1 VGTASSR
8 RLTGTGPRPL
18 EREAGRAVIAQ
29 VDMDVIE
36 LSRFQFGTTSIFHFF
51 FVSLTVGLAFLIAV
65 METFA
70 YAHRKRGDAD
80 TFDRMTNF
88 FGHLFLINFA
98 VGVVTGIVQEF
109 QFGMNWSVFSR
120 FVGNIFG
127 VPLALEVLMAFFLES
142 TFIGLWWFGKDRLRP
157 WMRLGA
163 IWLVAIGTQISA
175 FWIVLA
181 NAWMH
186 HPVGYEI
193 VDGQAVL
200 TSFSEVV
207 FNYKAWLYFAHVQG
221 SAWTVAAFFVLAIS
235 AFHLLRRRD
244 VEVFSPAL
252 RIALVFA
259 VIGTVFS
266 ATSGH
271 REAQVAR
278 EDQPMKFAAME
289 AQWETSGSPAPWSLI
304 ADVNEEERRND
315 FTVKIPYVGSI
326 LAYNSLEG
334 RYEGLIPLNEQY
346 QERYGPGDYIPPVAW
361 VYWSFRIMVAI
372 GSLLLLA
379 AFTGAFLWWRKRGA
393 LDETRW
399 YLRALVYL
407 VPLPWVA
414 NFTGWMTTEMG
425 RQPFMVYGLLTVD
438 EGVSGNTVGEVLA
451 GLIGLWVVYLALIGL
466 DIYLLTTTA
475 RAGVHRRPAAQMQAA
490 PAPDYS
496 GPQHYGREE

>member
-1 VGTASSR
+1 MTA
-8 RLTGTGPRPL
+8 T
-18 EREAGRAVIAQ
+18 V
-29 VDMDVIE
+29 VD
-36 LSRFQFGTTSIFHFF
+36 LSRFQFATTSIFHFF

-70 YAHRKRGDAD
+70 YLHRKRGRAD
-80 TFDRMTNF
+80 TYDRMTNF

-109 QFGMNWSVFSR
+109 QFGMNWSDFSY

-142 TFIGLWWFGKDRLRP
+142 TFIGLWWFGKDRLKP
-157 WMRLGA
+157 WMRLGS
-163 IWLVAIGTQISA
+163 IWLVAIGTQVSA

-186 HPVGYEI
+186 HPVGYE
-193 VDGQAVL
+193 VVGGQAVL

-259 VIGTVFS
+259 AIGTVFS
-266 ATSGH
+266 AASGH
-271 REAQVAR
+271 SAAQYAR
-278 EDQPMKFAAME
+278 DDQPMKFAAME
-289 AQWETSGSPAPWSLI
+289 AQWEDAPAPAPWSLV
-304 ADVNEEERRND
+304 ADINEAERRND
-315 FTVKIPYVGSI
+315 VSVEVPYVGSI
-326 LAYNSLEG
+326 LAENNLDAG
-334 RYEGLIPLNEQY
+334 YEGMIGLNERY
-346 QERYGPGDYIPPVAW
+346 KEMYGPGEYIPPVTW
-361 VYWSFRIMVAI
+361 VYWSFRIMVGI

-379 AFTGAFLWWRKRGA
+379 AFTGLFLWWRGR
-393 LDETRW
+393 LDSRW
-399 YLRALVYL
+399 YLRSLVYL
-407 VPLPWVA
+407 VPLPWIA
-414 NFTGWMTTEMG
+414 NFTGWITTEMG

-438 EGVSGNTVGEVLA
+438 EGVSANTTGEVLA
-451 GLIGLWVVYLALIGL
+451 GLVGLWVVYLALIGL
-466 DIYLLTTTA
+466 DIFLLTTTA
-475 RAGVHRRPAAQMQAA
+475 RAGVHRRPAAEMASA
-490 PAPDYS
+490 PAPDWTS
-496 GPQHYGREE
+496 PQHYGKEDR

>member
-1 VGTASSR
+1 
-8 RLTGTGPRPL
+8 
-18 EREAGRAVIAQ
+18 
-29 VDMDVIE
+29 
-36 LSRFQFGTTSIFHFF
+36 TSIFHFF

-70 YAHRKRGDAD
+70 YLHRKRGRAD
-80 TFDRMTNF
+80 TYDRMTNF

-109 QFGMNWSVFSR
+109 QFGMNWSDFSY

-142 TFIGLWWFGKDRLRP
+142 TFIGLWWFGKDRLKP
-157 WMRLGA
+157 WMRLGS
-163 IWLVAIGTQISA
+163 IWLVAIGTQVSA

-186 HPVGYEI
+186 HPVGYE
-193 VDGQAVL
+193 VVGGQAVL

-259 VIGTVFS
+259 AIGTVFS
-266 ATSGH
+266 AASGH
-271 REAQVAR
+271 SAAQYAR
-278 EDQPMKFAAME
+278 DDQPMKFAAME
-289 AQWETSGSPAPWSLI
+289 AQWEDAPAPAPWSLV
-304 ADVNEEERRND
+304 ADINEAERRND
-315 FTVKIPYVGSI
+315 VSVEVPYVGSI
-326 LAYNSLEG
+326 LAENNLDAG
-334 RYEGLIPLNEQY
+334 YEGMIGLNERY
-346 QERYGPGDYIPPVAW
+346 KEMYGPGEYIPPVTW
-361 VYWSFRIMVAI
+361 VYWSFRIMVGI

-379 AFTGAFLWWRKRGA
+379 AFTGLFLWWRGR
-393 LDETRW
+393 LDSRW
-399 YLRALVYL
+399 YLRSLVYL
-407 VPLPWVA
+407 VPLPWIA
-414 NFTGWMTTEMG
+414 NFTGWITTEMG

-438 EGVSGNTVGEVLA
+438 EGVSANTTGEVLA
-451 GLIGLWVVYLALIGL
+451 GLVGLWVVYLALIGL
-466 DIYLLTTTA
+466 DIFLLTTTA
-475 RAGVHRRPAAQMQAA
+475 RAGVHRRPAAEMASA
-490 PAPDYS
+490 PAPDWTS
-496 GPQHYGREE
+496 PQHYGKEDR

>member
-1 VGTASSR
+1 MAPGLDV
-8 RLTGTGPRPL
+8 
-18 EREAGRAVIAQ
+18 
-29 VDMDVIE
+29 VD
-36 LSRFQFGTTSIFHFF
+36 LSRFQFATTSIFHFF

-70 YAHRKRGDAD
+70 YAQRKRGGHGHY
-80 TFDRMTNF
+80 DRMTNF

-109 QFGMNWSVFSR
+109 QFGMNWSEYSR

-186 HPVGYEI
+186 KPVGYEI

-200 TSFSEVV
+200 TDFGAVV
-207 FNYKAWLYFAHVQG
+207 FNSKAWLYFAHVQG
-221 SAWTVAAFFVLAIS
+221 SAWTVAGFFVLGICAY
-235 AFHLLRRRD
+235 HLLRRND
-244 VEVFSPAL
+244 VEVFAPAL

-259 VIGTVFS
+259 AIGTVFS

-271 REAQVAR
+271 AEGQAAR
-278 EDQPMKFAAME
+278 VDQPMKFAAME
-289 AQWETSGSPAPWSLI
+289 AQWETSESPAPWSLI
-304 ADVNEEERRND
+304 ADINEAQRRND
-315 FTVKIPYVGSI
+315 AGIEIPYVGSL

-334 RYEGLIPLNEQY
+334 RYEGLNPINERY
-346 QERYGPGDYIPPVAW
+346 QQLYGPGEYIPPVTW
-361 VYWSFRIMVAI
+361 VYWSFRTMVAI

-379 AFTGAFLWWRKRGA
+379 AFVGLFLWWRRREK
-393 LDETRW
+393 LIETRW
-399 YLRALVYL
+399 YLRSLVYL
-407 VPLPWVA
+407 VPLPWIA

-425 RQPFMVYGLLTVD
+425 RQPFMVQGLLTVG
-438 EGVSGNTVGEVLA
+438 EGVSANTFGEVLG
-451 GLIGLWVVYLALIGL
+451 GLVGLWVVYLALIGL
-466 DIYLLTTTA
+466 DVYLLSTTA
-475 RAGVHRRPAAQMQAA
+475 RAGVHRRPAAELQAA

-496 GPQHYGREE
+496 LPQSYGRQD

>member
-1 VGTASSR
+1 FA
-8 RLTGTGPRPL
+8 
-18 EREAGRAVIAQ
+18 
-29 VDMDVIE
+29 
-36 LSRFQFGTTSIFHFF
+36 TTSIFHFF

-70 YAHRKRGDAD
+70 YLHRKRGRAD
-80 TFDRMTNF
+80 TYDRMTNF

-109 QFGMNWSVFSR
+109 QFGMNWSDFSY

-142 TFIGLWWFGKDRLRP
+142 TFIGLWWFGKDRLKP
-157 WMRLGA
+157 WMRLGS
-163 IWLVAIGTQISA
+163 IWLVAIGTQVSA

-186 HPVGYEI
+186 HPVGYE
-193 VDGQAVL
+193 VVGGQAVL

-259 VIGTVFS
+259 AIGTVFS
-266 ATSGH
+266 AASGH
-271 REAQVAR
+271 SAAQYAR
-278 EDQPMKFAAME
+278 DDQPMKFAAME
-289 AQWETSGSPAPWSLI
+289 AQWEDAPAPAPWSLV
-304 ADVNEEERRND
+304 ADINEAERRND
-315 FTVKIPYVGSI
+315 VSVEVPYVGSI
-326 LAYNSLEG
+326 LAENNLDAG
-334 RYEGLIPLNEQY
+334 YEGMIGLNERY
-346 QERYGPGDYIPPVAW
+346 KEMYGPGEYIPPVTW
-361 VYWSFRIMVAI
+361 VYWSFRIMVGI

-379 AFTGAFLWWRKRGA
+379 AFTGLFLWWRGR
-393 LDETRW
+393 LDSRW
-399 YLRALVYL
+399 YLRSLVYL
-407 VPLPWVA
+407 VPLPWIA
-414 NFTGWMTTEMG
+414 NFTGWITTEMG

-438 EGVSGNTVGEVLA
+438 EGVSANTTGEVLA
-451 GLIGLWVVYLALIGL
+451 GLVGLWVVYLALIGL
-466 DIYLLTTTA
+466 DIFLLTTTA
-475 RAGVHRRPAAQMQAA
+475 RAGVHRRPAAEMASA
-490 PAPDYS
+490 PAPDWTS
-496 GPQHYGREE
+496 PQHYGKEDR

>member
-1 VGTASSR
+1 
-8 RLTGTGPRPL
+8 
-18 EREAGRAVIAQ
+18 
-29 VDMDVIE
+29 MDVVD
-36 LSRFQFGTTSIFHFF
+36 LSRFQFATTSIFHFF

-70 YAHRKRGDAD
+70 YVHRRRGGAD
-80 TFDRMTNF
+80 TYDRMTNF

-109 QFGMNWSVFSR
+109 QFGMNWSEYSH

-142 TFIGLWWFGKDRLRP
+142 TFIGLWWFGRDRLRP

-186 HPVGYEI
+186 RPVGYEI
-193 VDGQAVL
+193 VGDQAVL

-235 AFHLLRRRD
+235 AYHLLRRRD

-259 VIGTVFS
+259 AVGTVFS

-271 REAQVAR
+271 TEAQVAR
-278 EDQPMKFAAME
+278 IDQPMKFAAME
-289 AQWETSGSPAPWSLI
+289 AQWETSEAPAPWSLVALI
-304 ADVNEEERRND
+304 DEEERRND
-315 FTVKIPYVGSI
+315 VSVEIPYVGSI
-326 LAYNSLEG
+326 LAANNLETG
-334 RYEGLIPLNEQY
+334 YEGMNQLNERY
-346 QERYGPGDYIPPVAW
+346 RELYGPGDYIPPVTW

-379 AFTGAFLWWRKRGA
+379 AFTGLFLWWRGK
-393 LDETRW
+393 LHSRW
-399 YLRALVYL
+399 YLRGLVWL
-407 VPLPWVA
+407 VPLPWIA

-438 EGVSGNTVGEVLA
+438 EGVSANSAGEVLA
-451 GLIGLWVVYLALIGL
+451 GLIGLWVVYLGLIGL
-466 DIYLLTTTA
+466 DVYLLTSTA
-475 RAGVHRRPAAQMQAA
+475 RAGVHRQPAAQMTSA

-496 GPQHYGREE
+496 TAQHYGREG